1 VQHYLV
7 GAKLRKRNF
16 VNVCKFEEPVKMSFR
31 KLSTLGLALVMSVT
45 AAHAKKTNRTAAVVP
60 LTPQQS
66 ALVQKAIEREHA
78 TVQMIRKSTPVVQTY
93 IQNTRPDPVLY
104 SIPVSDEYSVARV
117 DFGKAFTAEN
127 YEPRNM
133 GNSHQGWFRGTTK
146 YLSNL
151 TKAFHLEY
159 SQTGFMQMMFL
170 DPAGFDRQH
179 YDFAFVRREFLG
191 ATRTWVFDVRPKPT
205 VKGYGR
211 FFGRIWI
218 EDDAGNIVRF
228 NGTFTGP
235 KQEEFV
241 HYFHFDSWRT
251 NMQPSW
257 WLPTAIYVEETHTS
271 VDRHAVG
278 FRAQTYFWGYSLK
291 LPQSQGESTNVEVEQ
306 AQDQTGQAQD
316 VSPLE
321 ASRQWV
327 TQAENNVLDRLTQAG
342 LIAPPSDF
350 DKVLETVTNNV
361 IIGSKLNIPD
371 DIHCRVILTTPLE
384 SLAVGDTILVS
395 KGLIDT
401 LPTEADLASILS
413 FQLAHIV
420 LGHHIDT
427 RYAFNDRLLFPDEA
441 TFQRIQMNH
450 TTVDNEAAAKKA
462 VELFNSSIYAGKS
475 GEVGLYFAQL
485 AVRQKALTALLTPRL
500 GDPLL
505 RADGTP
511 WLSGLTRGAPKLN
524 VNDLTQVASLPLNS
538 RLRIDAWDDKVFQL
552 NVKPAAF
559 LNPGDKMPFEITP
572 IFYRLEAYQAPAPPV
587 PATPAPGAATPAPGD
602 AGAAQGASSAA
613 PTSVNQAAPDNSG
626 AAQGTS
632 SAAPADTNQTAAPD
646 NSAPATGTSNPPPDT
661 TTPAQG
667 TSNPPPADNQ
677 AQPQG

>member
-1 VQHYLV
+1 
-7 GAKLRKRNF
+7 
-16 VNVCKFEEPVKMSFR
+16 MSYR

-45 AAHAKKTNRTAAVVP
+45 AAHAKKTNRLAAFPP

-66 ALVQKAIEREHA
+66 ALIQKAIQRERVTIQA
-78 TVQMIRKSTPVVQTY
+78 IRKSTPVVQTY
-93 IQNTRPDPVLY
+93 IQNTRPDPALY

-117 DFGKAFTAEN
+117 DFSRTFTAEA
-127 YEPRNM
+127 YTPREM
-133 GNSHQGWFRGTTK
+133 SKKGWFHGTTQ
-146 YLSNL
+146 YLSGL

-159 SQTGFMQMMFL
+159 SPTGFMQMMFL
-170 DPAGFDRQH
+170 DPVGFDQQH
-179 YDFAFVRREFLG
+179 YEFSFVRREFLG
-191 ATRTWVFDVRPKPT
+191 ATRTWVFDARPKST
-205 VKGYGR
+205 VKGAGR
-211 FFGRIWI
+211 FMGRIWI

-251 NMQPSW
+251 NIQPGQ
-257 WLPTAIYVEETHTS
+257 WLPTAIYVEETHDS

-291 LPQSQGESTNVEVEQ
+291 LPQSQGESTTLEVEQ
-306 AQDQTGQAQD
+306 AQDQSGQAQD

-361 IIGSKLNIPD
+361 IISSKLNLPD
-371 DIHCRVILTTPLE
+371 DIRCRVILTTPLE
-384 SLAVGDTILVS
+384 SLAVGNTILVS
-395 KGLIDT
+395 KGLVDT
-401 LPTEADLASILS
+401 LPTEADLAAIIS

-441 TFQRIQMNH
+441 TFQRIAMNH
-450 TTVDNEAAAKKA
+450 TSVDDEAAAKRA
-462 VELFNSSIYAGKS
+462 VELFNASIYAPKV

-485 AVRQKALTALLTPRL
+485 QVRQKALTALLTPRL
-500 GDPLL
+500 GDSLL
-505 RADGTP
+505 RPDGTP
-511 WLSGLTRGAPKLN
+511 WLSALSRGAPKLN
-524 VNDLTQVASLPLNS
+524 QNDLTQVASLPLNS
-538 RLRIDAWDDKVFQL
+538 RLRIDPWDDKVFQL
-552 NVKPAAF
+552 NVKPTAF

-572 IFYRLEAYQAPAPPV
+572 IFYRLEAYQPPAPPV
-587 PATPAPGAATPAPGD
+587 PATPAPGAG
-602 AGAAQGASSAA
+602 GAAQGASAAA
-613 PTSVNQAAPDNSG
+613 PTDANQATPADAG

-632 SAAPADTNQTAAPD
+632 SAAPADANRATPPD
-646 NSAPATGTSNPPPDT
+646 NSAPARGTSNPPPDNT
-661 TTPAQG
+661 APAQG